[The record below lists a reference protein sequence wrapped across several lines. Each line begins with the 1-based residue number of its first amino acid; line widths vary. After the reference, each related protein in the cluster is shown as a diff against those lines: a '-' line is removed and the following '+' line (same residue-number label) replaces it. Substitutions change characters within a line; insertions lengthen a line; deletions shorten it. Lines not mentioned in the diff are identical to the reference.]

1 MKTSNLF
8 DSLRQSSVVTKL
20 LVGLVVLIWL
30 VVGILVVGGVTL
42 FTEERSQAQQAPTI
56 TLNPT
61 SAAVGNGIVVEGRGW
76 QPGHTV
82 VIYLDKAPSDA
93 VASVVVDSQG
103 RFTTSFLVPADPRWQ
118 SGATVP
124 VLAHTEDTGLSATA
138 SLNIN
143 SSLPASTPTPVETPL
158 TPTATAQPNK

>member
-8 DSLRQSSVVTKL
+8 DSFRHSSLVTKL

-42 FTEERSQAQQAPTI
+42 FTEQRSQAQQAPTV
-56 TLNPT
+56 TLTPT
-61 SAAVGNGIVVEGRGW
+61 SAAVGSGIVVEGRGW

-82 VIYLDKAPSDA
+82 VIYLDEASHGA

-103 RFTTSFLVPADPRWQ
+103 RFTTSFLVPADFRWQ

-124 VLAHTEDTGLSATA
+124 VLAQTEDTGLSATA
-138 SLNIN
+138 SLNIS
-143 SSLPASTPTPVETPL
+143 SSLPAPTRTR
-158 TPTATAQPNK
+158 

>member
-8 DSLRQSSVVTKL
+8 NSFRQSSVVTKL

-42 FTEERSQAQQAPTI
+42 FTEERSQAQQAPTMI
-56 TLNPT
+56 LNPT
-61 SAAVGNGIVVEGRGW
+61 SAAVGSGIVIEGKGW

-103 RFTTSFLVPADPRWQ
+103 RFTTSFLVPADPGWQ
-118 SGATVP
+118 SGATVS
-124 VLAHTEDTGLSATA
+124 VLAQTEATGLSATT
-138 SLNIN
+138 SLNIS
-143 SSLPASTPTPVETPL
+143 SSLLAPTRTR
-158 TPTATAQPNK
+158 